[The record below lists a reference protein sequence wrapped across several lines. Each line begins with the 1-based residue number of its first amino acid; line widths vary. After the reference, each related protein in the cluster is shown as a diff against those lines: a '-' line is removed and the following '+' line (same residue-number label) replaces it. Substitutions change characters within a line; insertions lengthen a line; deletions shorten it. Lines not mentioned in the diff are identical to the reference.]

1 MKKAIADFEL
11 NGSEINYTLEC
22 GHQVAVSIDNALR
35 VRILAL
41 DCPTCTPKPAAK
53 LEVNRNSTIQT
64 IKAAFK
70 ARGLRYSVTGGRG
83 TAWGWINIDLLP
95 STYKALDE
103 ESRRPEYEKM
113 AAALMLDAERY
124 GYTSISIP
132 ASSDY
137 YREYIERANGRE
149 PQVCGEPYWD

>member
-1 MKKAIADFEL
+1 MKQAIADFEL
-11 NGSEINYTLEC
+11 RGTEINYTLAC
-22 GHQVAVSIDNALR
+22 GHQIAVNIDQALR
-35 VRILAL
+35 VRILSINCAA
-41 DCPTCTPKPAAK
+41 CKPVPVAK

-83 TAWGWINIDLLP
+83 TAWGWIHIDLLP
-95 STYKALDE
+95 STYKALDPD
-103 ESRRPEYEKM
+103 SRRTEYEKM
-113 AAALMLDAERY
+113 AGALMLDEKRY

-132 ASSDY
+132 AGYDY

-149 PQVCGEPYWD
+149 PEVCGTPYWD